1 MKPIIGIVG
10 RPNWPD
16 EKTPSIVVMEH
27 YRKYVIKHGGIPI
40 LILPPKLIDYNIS
53 KPSENAELT
62 EEDKE
67 ILDRQL
73 NLCNG
78 ILMPGGYKTFSHD
91 FYILE
96 YAIKKD
102 IPILG
107 ICLGM
112 QIMSNYQQE
121 FFNEPNKEEGINH
134 FDMENKYCHDVEL
147 NENSKLYS
155 IMQKKTFKVNSLHK
169 FHATK
174 GGIYNIVGY
183 SEDNL
188 IEALELPTS
197 TFNIGVQWHPERLD
211 DEESNRLIDSFIEY
225 SKKRSEK

>member
-1 MKPIIGIVG
+1 MRPIIGIVG

-16 EKTPSIVVMEH
+16 EKTPSIVTMEY
-27 YRKYVIKHGGIPI
+27 YRKYIISNGGVPI
-40 LILPPKLIDYNIS
+40 LILPPKIIDYNIS

-73 NLCNG
+73 ELCNG

-102 IPILG
+102 IPVLG

-112 QIMSNYQQE
+112 QIMSNYKQE
-121 FFNEPNKEEGINH
+121 LFNEPNSEKNLNH
-134 FDMENKYCHDVEL
+134 FDMENKYCHDVEID
-147 NENSKLYS
+147 ETSKLFS
-155 IMQKKTFKVNSLHK
+155 IVQNKRFKVNSLHN

-174 GGIYNIVGY
+174 GGIYNIVGH
-183 SEDNL
+183 SDDGI
-188 IEALELPTS
+188 IEALELPNA

-211 DEESNRLIDSFIEY
+211 DDESKKLVEKFIES
-225 SKKRSEK
+225 SKKSINK